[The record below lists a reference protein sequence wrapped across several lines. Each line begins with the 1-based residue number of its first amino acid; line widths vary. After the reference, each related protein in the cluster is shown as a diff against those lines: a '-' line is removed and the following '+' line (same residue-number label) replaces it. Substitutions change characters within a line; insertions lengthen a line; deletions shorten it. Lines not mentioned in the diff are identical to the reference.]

1 MCGRKKN
8 AVTWAV
14 WAGKQTVCIFCLLLF
29 FFSFSASFCRYS
41 IVGQYGSIWFALR
54 PPVGRALPSPHNIHT
69 HTHTHIQNLLFALC
83 LVLPRGYRGIQPL
96 YQSCGIHEA
105 LELRCLFFCNHFDQ
119 LCTFFLVFIPKTV
132 PGFSKLSG
140 YLTNQTES

>member
-1 MCGRKKN
+1 MGCLGWQ
-8 AVTWAV
+8 ADGLHILSSTLL
-14 WAGKQTVCIFCLLLF
+14 FLLLCVF
-29 FFSFSASFCRYS
+29 LQILNSRSVWQHMVCVKTSS
-41 IVGQYGSIWFALR
+41 GEGSPISPQY
-54 PPVGRALPSPHNIHT
+54 T